1 VYNLF
6 CWYNQNDQAGW
17 EIFMTQVKILIVE
30 DELLIAKGLA
40 RKLEKLGYQIIDTVS
55 SGEMV
60 LETLLKQKPDLILM
74 DIVIKGDMDGI
85 DTARKVNQL
94 YQIPVIYLTAY
105 ADDQT
110 LARAEGTGS
119 YGYILKPF
127 NERELHATIKIAL
140 QKHKQDKEIR
150 QSLSE
155 SQILNTEQS
164 RYLSIASHELRNP
177 ITAIQMSAE
186 MLEKYEDNLSEDKKH
201 KHLDRIRKAASNM
214 NQLLEDVLI
223 LSRADLGKLSFH
235 PTPLDV
241 IEFCHNLVED
251 FQINLGQ
258 EYQILLQYQGYFN
271 QVYLDSNLLSHI
283 LNNLISNAVKYSPDG
298 GIIQLLLIGA
308 DELIIFK
315 VIDHGIGMPAEFQAN
330 LFKQFERATN
340 VGNIQGTGLGLS
352 IVKRAVDL
360 HNGQIAVESEEGEG
374 TTFTVILPCGLV
386 ETTVSV

>member
-1 VYNLF
+1 
-6 CWYNQNDQAGW
+6 
-17 EIFMTQVKILIVE
+17 MTQVKILIVE

-40 RKLEKLGYQIIDTVS
+40 RKLEKLGYQIIDIVS

-110 LARAEGTGS
+110 LARAEGSGS

-201 KHLDRIRKAASNM
+201 KHLDRIRKAAHNM

-241 IEFCHNLVED
+241 IEFCHNLIED

-315 VIDHGIGMPAEFQAN
+315 VIDHGIGMPAEFQTN